1 MKSQTRLNNKIAKE
15 GQAGELPLALKSSIK
30 ARTSPLGLPVSKM
43 LRNVREY
50 MVILSIT
57 LPACEMSAIVQ

>member
-1 MKSQTRLNNKIAKE
+1 MTERLNNKIAKE
-15 GQAGELPLALKSSIK
+15 GQAGELPLALESSIK

-43 LRNVREY
+43 LRNVWGY

-57 LPACEMSAIVQ
+57 LPACEMNAIVR